1 MDGEATRLVASNGR
15 NSGQRRSD
23 HRACGGRCRF
33 NEPVRRL
40 SLCGLRAE
48 RATGYKI
55 TAFAENHQK
64 STEFAFLYPKTCIY
78 QKKAVPLQ
86 ALTQTSTTMNKVSL
100 RFYKDYKVR
109 AVWDEKLSK
118 WWFSVL
124 DVVGAINEQEDYKKT
139 RNYWKYLKTKLKNEG
154 SEVVSAT
161 NQLKQG
167 LASLCPDRQNRR
179 PRALHEGHRLLLLL

>member
-1 MDGEATRLVASNGR
+1 MEKPLGLWLRTEGTAGSVVPTIEPAEAGAALMSLSEGSVCAVS
-15 NSGQRRSD
+15 
-23 HRACGGRCRF
+23 
-33 NEPVRRL
+33 EPN
-40 SLCGLRAE
+40 AP
-48 RATGYKI
+48 TGHKI
-55 TAFAENHQK
+55 TAFVENHQK

-78 QKKAVPLQ
+78 QKKVLPLQ
-86 ALTQTSTTMNKVSL
+86 PQTQTSTTMNKVSL

-109 AVWDEKLSK
+109 AVWDEEQGL
-118 WWFSVL
+118 WRFSVL

-167 LASLCPDRQNRR
+167 LASLCPNRQNRR